1 MYVRLY
7 VPNNLNLPYQQ
18 IQQMKKSLILP
29 IASALLLGVA
39 TTVIALDELPSMK
52 RQNPILTEYQ
62 TPFEIPPFEQITAQ
76 DYMPA
81 LQEAIKAQ
89 RAEVEAIITNP
100 EEPTFD
106 NTILAIDQ
114 SGKLTEKVVML
125 FSALDEANSTDEIAA
140 VAEEFY
146 PVYQQW
152 TDEMAMNPQLFARI
166 KSVYDRRAGLGLTG
180 PQMRLVEHQYRD
192 AVRNGALLSPAAQ
205 DSMKAINAELTDLYF
220 RFNKNLLNATNAF
233 SITVNEP
240 SRLAGLPDGVIAAA
254 AAAAAERNL
263 PEGNWV
269 FTLHAPSRLPVLQY
283 AADRDLRRQMYE
295 GYTSLAS
302 SGEYDNSDIINR
314 IVRARSAKAKLLGY
328 PDFAAYATANVM
340 AKTPEAAEELLNR
353 VWTAAR
359 AKVHEEVAE
368 MQKLSPEKIEPW
380 DYAYYAEKV
389 RQQKYA
395 LDEAELSQYFAVD
408 SVLNGVF
415 RMAETLYGV
424 SFKPVAD
431 APKYHP
437 EVNVYE
443 MIDSKTGEHVATFMT
458 DYFPRSTKRQGAWMS
473 EFKGSYFDADG
484 KRVAPII
491 YNVGNFSRPTGDT
504 PALLSLDEVET
515 LFHEFGHGLHGMLTR
530 AQYRSQAGT
539 NVDRDFVELP
549 SQIHEH
555 WATAP
560 QMLKRYAH
568 HWKTGEVI
576 PDELIAK
583 LEASHTHNQGFAV
596 GERTTA
602 ALLDLAWGH
611 LVLGPNDSVNVMEFE
626 RNVAKELQM
635 PEELMFRY
643 RSPYFK
649 HIFGSDQYA
658 SGYYTYL
665 WAEVLDSDGFELFEE
680 RGIFDPETA
689 KSFKTNVLAAGGSED
704 PMVLFER
711 FRGRK
716 PTPDALL
723 RNRGLK

>member
-1 MYVRLY
+1 
-7 VPNNLNLPYQQ
+7 
-18 IQQMKKSLILP
+18 MKKSLILSV
-29 IASALLLGVA
+29 IGSVLLGGACLAVA
-39 TTVIALDELPSMK
+39 FDKLPAMK
-52 RQNPILTEYQ
+52 RQNPILTDYQ
-62 TPFEIPPFEQITAQ
+62 TPFEIPPFEQIKAE

-81 LQEAIKAQ
+81 LRKAIDAQ
-89 RAEVEAIITNP
+89 RAEVEAVVSNP
-100 EEPTFD
+100 DEPTFE
-106 NTILAIDQ
+106 NTVLAIDR
-114 SGKLTEKVVML
+114 SGKLAEKVVML

-152 TDEMAMNPQLFARI
+152 GDEMAMNPQLFARI
-166 KSVYDRRAGLGLTG
+166 KSVYDRRGSLGLTG
-180 PQMRLVEHQYRD
+180 PQIRLVEQQYRD
-192 AVRNGALLSPAAQ
+192 AVRNGALLSDAAQ
-205 DSMKAINAELTDLYF
+205 DSLKAVNSELTDLFF
-220 RFNKNLLNATNAF
+220 RYNKNLLNATNEFAIV
-233 SITVNEP
+233 ITD
-240 SRLAGLPDGVIAAA
+240 STRLAGLPDGVIAAA
-254 AAAAAERNL
+254 AATASERNL
-263 PEGNWV
+263 PDGNWV

-302 SGEYDNSDIINR
+302 SGQYDNSDIINR
-314 IVRARSAKAKLLGY
+314 IVRARTAKAQLLGY

-359 AKVHEEVAE
+359 AKVNEEVAE
-368 MQKLSPEKIEPW
+368 MQLLAPEKIEPW

-395 LDEAELSQYFAVD
+395 LDEDELRQYFAVD

-415 RMAETLYGV
+415 KMAETLYGV
-424 SFKPVAD
+424 TFKPVAD

-443 MIDSKTGEHVATFMT
+443 MVDAESGKHVATFMT

-473 EFKGSYFDADG
+473 EFKGAYVDENGD
-484 KRVAPII
+484 RVAPII
-491 YNVGNFSRPTGDT
+491 YNVGNFSRPTGDA

-515 LFHEFGHGLHGMLTR
+515 LFHEFGHGLHGMLTQ

-560 QMLKRYAH
+560 QMLKRYAR

-583 LEASHTHNQGFAV
+583 LEAAHTHNQGFAV
-596 GERTTA
+596 GERTAA

-611 LVLGPNDSVNVMEFE
+611 LVLGANDSVDVMAFE
-626 RNVAKELQM
+626 RKVADELQM
-635 PEELMFRY
+635 PSELQFRY

-649 HIFGSDQYA
+649 HVFGSDQYA

-689 KSFKTNVLAAGGSED
+689 ASFKKNVLEAGDTED
-704 PMVLFER
+704 PMVLYER

>member
-1 MYVRLY
+1 
-7 VPNNLNLPYQQ
+7 
-18 IQQMKKSLILP
+18 MKKSLILP
-29 IASALLLGVA
+29 IVGLLLAGGVA
-39 TTVIALDELPSMK
+39 VTLALDKKSQMK
-52 RQNPILTEYQ
+52 RTNPILAEYN
-62 TPFEIPPFEQITAQ
+62 TPFDIPPFDQIQAE

-81 LQEAIKAQ
+81 LREAIEAQ
-89 RAEVEAIITNP
+89 RAEIDSITANP

-106 NTILAIDQ
+106 NTVLALDR
-114 SGKLTEKVVML
+114 SGQQLERVVLL

-146 PVYQQW
+146 PVLQQW
-152 TDEMAMNPQLFARI
+152 SDEMAMNPQLFARI
-166 KSVYDRRAGLGLTG
+166 KSVYDRREESGLNGA
-180 PQMRLVEHQYRD
+180 QMRLVEQQYRN
-192 AVRNGALLSPAAQ
+192 AVRNGALLPAAAQ
-205 DSMKAINAELTDLYF
+205 DSLKTINAELTDLYF
-220 RFNKNLLNATNAF
+220 RYNKNLLNATNEF
-233 SITVNEP
+233 SIVVTD
-240 SRLAGLPDGVIAAA
+240 SARLAGLPDGVIAAA
-254 AAAAAERNL
+254 AETAAERNL

-302 SGEYDNSDIINR
+302 SGEYDNSAVINR
-314 IVRARSAKAKLLGY
+314 IVRARAAKAHLLGY
-328 PDFAAYATANVM
+328 PDFAAYATADVM
-340 AKTPEAAEELLNR
+340 AKTPEAAEALLNQ

-359 AKVHEEVAE
+359 KKVHEEVEE
-368 MQKLSPEKIEPW
+368 MQKLASEKIEPW

-389 RQQKYA
+389 RQQKYQ
-395 LDEAELSQYFAVD
+395 LDEDELRQYFAVD

-415 RMAETLYGV
+415 KMAETLYGV
-424 SFKPVAD
+424 TFSPVAD

-443 MIDSKTGEHVATFMT
+443 MTDANTGEHVATFMT
-458 DYFPRSTKRQGAWMS
+458 DYFPRATKRQGAWMS
-473 EFKGSYFDADG
+473 EFKGSYVDENG
-484 KRVAPII
+484 NRVAPII

-530 AQYRSQAGT
+530 AQYHSQAGT

-560 QMLKRYAH
+560 QMLKRYAR
-568 HWKTGEVI
+568 HWKTGKVI

-583 LEASHTHNQGFAV
+583 LEAAHTHNQGFAV
-596 GERTTA
+596 GERTSA

-611 LVLGPNDSVNVMEFE
+611 LNLGANDSIDVMEFE
-626 RNVAKELQM
+626 RKVAEDLQM
-635 PEELMFRY
+635 PAELQFRY

-649 HIFGSDQYA
+649 HVFGSDQYA

-689 KSFKTNVLAAGGSED
+689 KSFKENVLEAGGSED

-723 RNRGLK
+723 RNRGLN